1 MVTRLLLPVLCA
13 SLVATAQPD
22 GGPRRS
28 TPDAGTRGT
37 TVPDRMA
44 PPAGGPE
51 LPAPRTQTSN
61 PLGTG
66 SETPAPSRAP
76 STGTP
81 PRRPAP
87 EVPPRTQPP
96 SPTPR

>member
-1 MVTRLLLPVLCA
+1 MPIRTLVLTT
-13 SLVATAQPD
+13 LVVSGLATAQPD

-37 TVPDRMA
+37 TVPDRPA
-44 PPAGGPE
+44 PAPDATG

-66 SETPAPSRAP
+66 SETPAP
-76 STGTP
+76 TQ
-81 PRRPAP
+81 PAP
-87 EVPPRTQPP
+87 PVTPMPVPDVPPATQPP
-96 SPTPR
+96 RATPH